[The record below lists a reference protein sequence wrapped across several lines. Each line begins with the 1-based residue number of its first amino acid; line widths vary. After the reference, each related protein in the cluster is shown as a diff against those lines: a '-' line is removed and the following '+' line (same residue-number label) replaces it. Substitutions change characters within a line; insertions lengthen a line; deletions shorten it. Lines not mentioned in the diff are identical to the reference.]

1 MRLSSPIT
9 GPAHQI
15 AHDAGESSIDSRTSG
30 LTPIASRTATL
41 VTICTAG
48 PANEMPAC
56 SSREIGR
63 VGRYEAYPARK
74 FKRDLGVGA
83 CGPGGDGV
91 TEFVDEREDG
101 ERSGEPEAELAA
113 VQERR

>member
-1 MRLSSPIT
+1 MT

-15 AHDAGESSIDSRTSG
+15 AHEAGESSIDRATSG
-30 LTPIASRTATL
+30 LTPMANSTARL

-63 VGRYEAYPARK
+63 VGR
-74 FKRDLGVGA
+74 
-83 CGPGGDGV
+83 
-91 TEFVDEREDG
+91 
-101 ERSGEPEAELAA
+101 
-113 VQERR
+113 